1 MVPTGSV
8 HVTSP
13 VLVETKDFLFIHFSS
28 LSSRLA
34 TGTTIPYHYDLQL
47 PHSTEMPA
55 FATIAT
61 FTSVGTAFRRL
72 ETTSVFGQ
80 SAFLANQPFA
90 VSDASIDAA
99 STTFEP
105 VLNIPAFGAF
115 FFIAIVF
122 GLLQYR
128 IAAIGEAANRRT
140 QALSTLRELKS
151 LEIDGADIPV
161 ENMEKA
167 KENYRVA
174 LEEVE
179 RLRTVIP
186 GIARIAP
193 PPSESENRERMLE
206 NVAAAKQFLDLD
218 ISSTLPNDSES
229 ISSQSQGL
237 SPVLLGTLAIVGL
250 SQVALLFLFA
260 FGPDP
265 GASF

>member
-1 MVPTGSV
+1 
-8 HVTSP
+8 
-13 VLVETKDFLFIHFSS
+13 
-28 LSSRLA
+28 
-34 TGTTIPYHYDLQL
+34 
-47 PHSTEMPA
+47 MPA